1 MKKNKVVIETN
12 DSCLI
17 SLYIESINK
26 FWYNGL
32 KLIE

>member
-1 MKKNKVVIETN
+1 MSETMKKNKVVIETN

-26 FWYNGL
+26 F
-32 KLIE
+32 